1 MGEYPTIR
9 LARRPLHSCDADSLV
24 QPASL
29 VRGRAQ
35 GATCALA
42 FRKKLWGRRLARGHH
57 SIDDHDESTHDEC
70 DTLPVPCAG
79 KLPAGGARA
88 KEFHLPP
95 SAVPNPAPPK
105 PTHSF

>member
-29 VRGRAQ
+29 ARGHAQ

-57 SIDDHDESTHDEC
+57 SIDDHDESTHHEC
-70 DTLPVPCAG
+70 DICLVLAAG
-79 KLPAGGARA
+79 ELPAGGFQS
-88 KEFHLPP
+88 KELHLAC
-95 SAVPNPAPPK
+95 STFPATP
-105 PTHSF
+105 

>member
-29 VRGRAQ
+29 ARGRAQ

-42 FRKKLWGRRLARGHH
+42 FRKKLWGRRLARGHLR
-57 SIDDHDESTHDEC
+57 SDDHDESTHHEC
-70 DTLPVPCAG
+70 DTVSVLCAG
-79 KLPAGGARA
+79 QLPAGEFQSKEGHLAR
-88 KEFHLPP
+88 
-95 SAVPNPAPPK
+95 SAFGPARLGREGLE
-105 PTHSF
+105 